1 MFIYAHL
8 PVSPFFVTVPVP
20 GRNEAT
26 FAPVSP
32 TLEQRSSSP
41 KPDVTI
47 CDLRPY
53 YTQAFANRINLV
65 LSSLT
70 AETGLRA
77 AARVLCTEAF
87 G

>member
-1 MFIYAHL
+1 
-8 PVSPFFVTVPVP
+8 
-20 GRNEAT
+20 
-26 FAPVSP
+26 
-32 TLEQRSSSP
+32 
-41 KPDVTI
+41 VTI
-47 CDLRPY
+47 CDLSPLLHP
-53 YTQAFANRINLV
+53 AFANRINLV